1 MLFVKIGHYLVVVEQ
16 RFSMSRLEERK
27 NVNSMEKRK
36 LVAIPKRI
44 IPNFGFTDRTNAD
57 GAVENNVGKKQSKV
71 VAKKGGLVQNTGR
84 SSVGCT

>member
-71 VAKKGGLVQNTGR
+71 VAKKGGLGAHFSLTN
-84 SSVGCT
+84 